1 MAALLGAADLVCE
14 RARAV
19 HVFVCRVWI
28 NACIQLRIGSIL
40 HSKPEKSNFEYM
52 HAVCGNLQQTYL
64 EKAATDVQNKI
75 KDAERKKIENKPKVR
90 RLG

>member
-1 MAALLGAADLVCE
+1 
-14 RARAV
+14 
-19 HVFVCRVWI
+19 
-28 NACIQLRIGSIL
+28 
-40 HSKPEKSNFEYM
+40 M
-52 HAVCGNLQQTYL
+52 HAVCGNLQQTIL